1 MDIAHIEDTA
11 RKLGDR
17 LQPQIEDAKRRMKD
31 VNGKVSS
38 FIQENPGICL
48 LGAIALG
55 YAIARVA
62 RRQRS

>member
-1 MDIAHIEDTA
+1 MDITQIEDTA

-17 LQPQIEDAKRRMKD
+17 LQPQIDDAKRRFQD
-31 VNGKVSS
+31 ANGRVSA